1 MSSKT
6 FYNKFETQTFLE
18 KKFLNNFFYAKNFVR
33 NNIDEKNI
41 VQSVDN
47 NSKITHFKAKTKLEV
62 GLSLVLKDFVYKYK
76 YNKPLQL
83 QSLQSCFSL
92 PSSINT
98 LNLKKSLT
106 IFSNEK
112 SNLRLM
118 LFLNGVKGG
127 SLGYSA
133 GVLGFIPKSQI
144 KNIVQNIIQNYP
156 NKKVTWSNLLFLLS
170 TQHLTKKYFPFRVPF
185 FLSNMTSYPFFQ
197 KYNFAKS
204 TQRKRRSF
212 RNYLN
217 FIFTSKKVIQTSK
230 SYKNLNK
237 NEKFK
242 YQKNNKF
249 YYNKESV
256 GKKNLFGIRK
266 QY

>member
-6 FYNKFETQTFLE
+6 FYNKFGSQNFLE

-33 NNIDEKNI
+33 NNIDEKSL

-47 NSKITHFKAKTKLEV
+47 NSKVTHFKNKTKLEI
-62 GLSLVLKDFVYKYK
+62 GASLVVKDFVYKYK

-83 QSLQSCFSL
+83 QSFQSSFTL
-92 PSSINT
+92 PTSVNS
-98 LNLKKSLT
+98 LNLQKSLN
-106 IFSNEK
+106 IVSNEK

-127 SLGYSA
+127 FLGYSA
-133 GVLGFIPKSQI
+133 GIIGFVPKSQI
-144 KNIVQNIIQNYP
+144 KNIIQNIIKNYP
-156 NKKVTWSNLLFLLS
+156 NKKITWSNLLFLLS
-170 TQHLTKKYFPFRVPF
+170 TEHLTKRYFPFRVPF

-197 KYNFAKS
+197 KYNFSKS

-217 FIFTSKKVIQTSK
+217 FIFTSKKVIHKSK

-242 YQKNNKF
+242 YQKSNKF
-249 YYNKESV
+249 YYNKENI
-256 GKKNLFGIRK
+256 GKKSLLGNRK
-266 QY
+266 